1 MKALPTLLIFSALLV
16 AVTGCGKKNES
27 GKSSGVCLQYGVN
40 GQCSSYSQNSY
51 TSGAGINLSGL
62 LSQIPCEAGQYGYG
76 NAGRSQQN
84 LQVQTATIA
93 KRGQSYLGVTSM
105 GDIAIVTGNGTTNA
119 TMAVYICGGQMMG
132 QITGPVLLGE
142 YTTPSC
148 PITTITAATLGGNQ
162 PIFFRD
168 PRFGRGMN
176 RIPFSF
182 CQ

>member
-27 GKSSGVCLQYGVN
+27 GRNNGVCLQYNVN
-40 GQCSSYSQNSY
+40 GQCSSFSSNSY
-51 TSGAGINLSGL
+51 TSGNNVNLNGI
-62 LSQIPCEAGQYGYG
+62 LSQIPCESQYGYG
-76 NAGRSQQN
+76 NVSRSQQN

-119 TMAVYICGGQMMG
+119 QMTVYICGGQMMG
-132 QITGPVLLGE
+132 QVTGPVLLGE

-148 PITTITAATLGGNQ
+148 PITTITAATLGGMQ

-176 RIPFSF
+176 RVPFSF